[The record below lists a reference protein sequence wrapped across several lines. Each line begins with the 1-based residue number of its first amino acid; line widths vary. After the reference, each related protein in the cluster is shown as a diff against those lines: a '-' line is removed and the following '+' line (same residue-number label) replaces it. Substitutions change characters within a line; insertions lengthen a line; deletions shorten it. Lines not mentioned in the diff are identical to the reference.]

1 MAKDVAK
8 SKEVTKPFRRLDGF
22 SQGGFQVDYNDLV
35 KRNVAGEDAAETLAT
50 GSTNVF
56 YTTYSFPTTTK
67 GDLLAHDGS
76 TQVRKAIGSNYQVL
90 SADSSTS
97 DGITWRSLTTTK
109 GDLFGFDTVPNR
121 VAVGADGQALVA
133 DSTATPGLRWMWGSS
148 LGLQFCGSESDGDVT
163 LVANA
168 TLASGYSIIFYGDL
182 GLGTYTLTQN
192 TASAHYVMA
201 IFARTIT
208 SDGGSIFRSNVSGM
222 PNIAGGLGGVGSA
235 GGGSGGAGGVGGAA
249 LFVQAITISG
259 TGTIY
264 ADGGNAA
271 NGSNATVASGSGTG
285 AAGNASPGATQRR
298 WGSTTN
304 RTTGG
309 NSNAAG
315 GIAAGTAVLGEGNG
329 GSWDQEVRDLFRQP
343 EYYFTV
349 GTDNSYTL
357 ATAHWCHLAG
367 GGGGGGA
374 GGRNNGGAQGASGGG
389 GGGTW
394 ANMYSDGAFGLD
406 GGAGGAGGAGGS
418 GAGGGGGGSGGSGG
432 FVVVK
437 CMTLASGWTVRA
449 KGGNGANG
457 GDGNAYGGGGG
468 AGAGGPGGNVVLF
481 TAYGTSATIDVSGG
495 SSGSPGAA
503 GASGG
508 SAGGTVSAS
517 QSGISMSLS
526 MVGVS

>member
-35 KRNVAGEDAAETLAT
+35 KRNVGGEDAAETLAT

-76 TQVRKAIGSNYQVL
+76 TQVRKAVGSNYQVL

-109 GDLFGFDTVPNR
+109 GDLFGFDTIPNR
-121 VAVGADGQALVA
+121 VAVGTDGQALVA
-133 DSTATPGLRWMWGSS
+133 DSTATQGIRWMWGSS
-148 LGLQFCGSESDGDVT
+148 LGIQFYGSESDGDVT

-168 TLASGYSIIFYGDL
+168 TLASGHSIIFYGDL
-182 GLGTYTLTQN
+182 DLGTYTLTQN

-349 GTDNSYTL
+349 GTDNSYTS

-374 GGRNNGGAQGASGGG
+374 GGRNN
-389 GGGTW
+389 
-394 ANMYSDGAFGLD
+394 
-406 GGAGGAGGAGGS
+406 GGAGGAGGS

-457 GDGNAYGGGGG
+457 GDGNEYGGGGG